1 MSLLSVYGPSYQ
13 SIGPSYQSIGPSYQS
28 TGRSIVLQLRSPK
41 LQFNTNQGDFYNATM
56 ITWPTYC
63 SKTVRLFADG
73 AHQTG
78 AGHLGIA
85 RMGLNSQRKPFQHV

>member
-1 MSLLSVYGPSYQ
+1 MCINGNAMTILGNKLAYNTVHRLHCSTWHYNGTMLSVYMSLLSVYGPSYQ

-56 ITWPTYC
+56 IT
-63 SKTVRLFADG
+63 
-73 AHQTG
+73 
-78 AGHLGIA
+78 
-85 RMGLNSQRKPFQHV
+85 